1 MYLNPHECKTPNVQL
16 FSYSRKEHTDST
28 CYFYM
33 NRRVRIAYSEYRI
46 AYSEYHIPY
55 TVYFYVNA
63 ALGCVRY
70 TLYGHGGSYRSSTC
84 FQCALFV
91 SIKKLRIRYFE
102 KIFAFTSRGGGG
114 GGNT

>member
-1 MYLNPHECKTPNVQL
+1 MFDFRIAYSGFAGLNFVFTLVLERFARKLSLKQFLHNKSMYLNPHECKTPNLQL

-28 CYFYM
+28 CYFYV

-63 ALGCVRY
+63 ALDG
-70 TLYGHGGSYRSSTC
+70 T
-84 FQCALFV
+84 
-91 SIKKLRIRYFE
+91 
-102 KIFAFTSRGGGG
+102 
-114 GGNT
+114 